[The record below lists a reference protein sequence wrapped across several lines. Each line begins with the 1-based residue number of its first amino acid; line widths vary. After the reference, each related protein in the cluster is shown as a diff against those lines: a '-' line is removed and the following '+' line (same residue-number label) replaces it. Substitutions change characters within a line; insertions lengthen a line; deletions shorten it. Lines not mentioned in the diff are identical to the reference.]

1 MRVNEM
7 IEMLKTCNPNA
18 ECELWISKLNAN
30 GIHRGKYYK
39 LTCNGHVEG
48 QVPNTSLKSP
58 CVDFEIEFD

>member
-30 GIHRGKYYK
+30 GVHRGQYYK
-39 LTCNGHVEG
+39 LTCNGHIEG
-48 QVPNTSLKSP
+48 QAPNP